1 VESGNHRVLVIGNGI
16 KSKEII
22 RMKIKSRIQSAE
34 HIALDIICSYYGKEL
49 LCGDEYVLD
58 FDSSRKAEVIARLIE
73 EEEIKLTLYLN
84 DTETKIVVRQVFI
97 QLTESKK
104 KESVSLCLFDSVRES
119 LALSL
124 IKNVVAKFNQKIF
137 KYSDDYHT

>member
-1 VESGNHRVLVIGNGI
+1 
-16 KSKEII
+16 
-22 RMKIKSRIQSAE
+22 MKIKSRIQSAE

-49 LCGDEYVLD
+49 LFGDEYVLD

-73 EEEIKLTLYLN
+73 DEEIKLTLYLN
-84 DTETKIVVRQVFI
+84 DTETEIVVRQVFI

-104 KESVSLCLFDSVRES
+104 KEAVSLGLFDSVRES
-119 LALSL
+119 LALGL
-124 IKNVVAKFNQKIF
+124 IKNVVTKFNQKIF

>member
-1 VESGNHRVLVIGNGI
+1 
-16 KSKEII
+16 
-22 RMKIKSRIQSAE
+22 MKIKSRIQSAE

-84 DTETKIVVRQVFI
+84 DTETEIVVRQVFI